1 MVFTVAPYHL
11 EIMRNQAMQNKETKI
26 WKILAGI
33 YMVYSITADIILLLG
48 LVWLIASGGI

>member
-1 MVFTVAPYHL
+1 MKD
-11 EIMRNQAMQNKETKI
+11 RNPKI
-26 WKILAGI
+26 WKILVGI

>member
-1 MVFTVAPYHL
+1 
-11 EIMRNQAMQNKETKI
+11 MQNKDTKI